1 MKFLI
6 FNLTVVAALGYLI
19 MGNDKDFNLQTVE
32 SKVSKTIDQNFGS
45 SLEKVKKA
53 VSKPAAEIQKQL
65 VSQNIES
72 SIVKPL
78 QKIKNNIETKVR
90 INLPVQHIEL
100 DSSLDVH
107 NVSSTNLKDMKSG
120 AAIAT
125 SKTNTSG
132 HPNYPNSIKK
142 SEIFEDE
149 QVSVKKRI
157 VKKVNMNQKIE
168 SNKKKP
174 NGTDTNFSSDDK
186 KEISNNFMSIAE
198 RRRELNKLAREME
211 LVFVDKLTM

>member
-53 VSKPAAEIQKQL
+53 VSKPAAEIQNQL

-78 QKIKNNIETKVR
+78 QKIKNNIETK
-90 INLPVQHIEL
+90 ILYFIL
-100 DSSLDVH
+100 
-107 NVSSTNLKDMKSG
+107 
-120 AAIAT
+120 I
-125 SKTNTSG
+125 
-132 HPNYPNSIKK
+132 
-142 SEIFEDE
+142 IF
-149 QVSVKKRI
+149 
-157 VKKVNMNQKIE
+157 
-168 SNKKKP
+168 
-174 NGTDTNFSSDDK
+174 
-186 KEISNNFMSIAE
+186 
-198 RRRELNKLAREME
+198 
-211 LVFVDKLTM
+211 

>member
-6 FNLTVVAALGYLI
+6 FNLTVVAALGFLI

-125 SKTNTSG
+125 SKTIVMFLLKYVVKN
-132 HPNYPNSIKK
+132 PIIRKK
-142 SEIFEDE
+142 ATA
-149 QVSVKKRI
+149 SV
-157 VKKVNMNQKIE
+157 
-168 SNKKKP
+168 
-174 NGTDTNFSSDDK
+174 F
-186 KEISNNFMSIAE
+186 
-198 RRRELNKLAREME
+198 
-211 LVFVDKLTM
+211 